1 MKWQF
6 KKNDIVRFKTV
17 DTDLASRS
25 GSVCIIVRRLRDDEA
40 DFNETGPMYAIRF
53 PDGAGACAFED
64 ELTMIVSRRYQTRE
78 ETINLLKWYADN
90 YKYNAESC
98 NADELEKRIEYQAKA
113 EAFRIAA
120 FEIEH
125 SME

>member
-17 DTDLASRS
+17 DTDLTSRS
-25 GSVCIIVRRLRDDEA
+25 GSVCTIVRRLTDDEA
-40 DFNETGPMYAIRF
+40 DLNETGPMYAIRF

-64 ELTMIVSRRYQTRE
+64 ELTITLSRRYQTRE

-90 YKYNAESC
+90 YKYNAEDTDDS
-98 NADELEKRIEYQAKA
+98 EKRIEYQAKA

-125 SME
+125 NME

>member
-6 KKNDIVRFKTV
+6 KENDIARFKTV

-25 GSVCIIVRRLRDDEA
+25 GSVCIIVRRLTDDEA

-64 ELTMIVSRRYQTRE
+64 ELTMTLSRRYQTRE

-90 YKYNAESC
+90 YKYRAERTDDS
-98 NADELEKRIEYQAKA
+98 EKRIEYQAKA

-125 SME
+125 NME

>member
-6 KKNDIVRFKTV
+6 KENDIARFKTV

-25 GSVCIIVRRLRDDEA
+25 GSVCIIVRRLTDDEA
-40 DFNETGPMYAIRF
+40 YFNETGPMYAIRF
-53 PDGAGACAFED
+53 PDGTGACAFED
-64 ELTMIVSRRYQTRE
+64 ELTMTLSKRYQTRE

-90 YKYNAESC
+90 YKYNAEDTDDS
-98 NADELEKRIEYQAKA
+98 EKRIEYQAKA

-125 SME
+125 NME

>member
-1 MKWQF
+1 M
-6 KKNDIVRFKTV
+6 TV

-25 GSVCIIVRRLRDDEA
+25 GSVCTIVRRLTDDEA
-40 DFNETGPMYAIRF
+40 DLNETGPMYAIRF
-53 PDGAGACAFED
+53 PDGAGACVFED
-64 ELTMIVSRRYQTRE
+64 ELTMTLSKRYQTRE

-90 YKYNAESC
+90 YKYNAEDTDDS
-98 NADELEKRIEYQAKA
+98 EKRIEYQAKA

-125 SME
+125 NME